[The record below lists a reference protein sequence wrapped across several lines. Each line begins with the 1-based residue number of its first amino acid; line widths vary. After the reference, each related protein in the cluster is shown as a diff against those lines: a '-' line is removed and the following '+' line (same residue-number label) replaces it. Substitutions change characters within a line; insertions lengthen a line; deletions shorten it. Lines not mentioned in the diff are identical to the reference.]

1 MKPKKIILKKPAE
14 KKKSDNQS
22 QKNYFESLKGQK
34 VVVQTRAGTRYE
46 GLFESYKDGFFWLKE
61 AVIIGNKFKVET
73 DLVAVDRGQTAHLHL
88 FPKSIEKLSE
98 GTETE

>member
-1 MKPKKIILKKPAE
+1 MKPKKIVLKKPAE
-14 KKKSDNQS
+14 KKKPENQ
-22 QKNYFESLKGQK
+22 QKNYFETLKGQK

-46 GLFESYKDGFFWLKE
+46 GLFEAYKDGFFWLKE

-88 FPKSIEKLSE
+88 FPKSIEELPEE
-98 GTETE
+98 GEAS